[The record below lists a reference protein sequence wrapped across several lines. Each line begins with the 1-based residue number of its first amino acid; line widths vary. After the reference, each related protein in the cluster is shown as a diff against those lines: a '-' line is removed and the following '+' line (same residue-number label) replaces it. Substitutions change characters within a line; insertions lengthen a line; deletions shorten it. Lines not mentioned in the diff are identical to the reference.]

1 MASLR
6 SLLRLVPCSLRS
18 SVVDYVRRTP
28 PGEANANMLREAQ
41 YLLKSHRHLQELNEK
56 YFPQSGMSQQE
67 VVAATAARVGFR
79 MPQQAG
85 ESPPTDAKG
94 P

>member
-6 SLLRLVPCSLRS
+6 SLIRLLPCRLRS
-18 SVVDYVRRTP
+18 GVADYVRRAPRTD
-28 PGEANANMLREAQ
+28 GNAKLLREAEF
-41 YLLKSHRHLQELNEK
+41 LLASHRHLQELNER

-79 MPQQAG
+79 MPKPSEDAG
-85 ESPPTDAKG
+85 GKQ
-94 P
+94 